1 MLPYIRGHFGNFEM
15 ASKPFVIGVRWA
27 TGCILLW
34 FGPARNR
41 ADIAP
46 GVSWQNSP
54 PMNDITQLH
63 LHVGQE
69 VGVSP
74 WFEVGQA
81 RIDQFAD
88 AIVDPQWIHINP
100 ERARRESPYGGTIAH
115 GFLTLSLLSHLLE
128 STVDVSRMKMGVN
141 YGLNRVRFTDAVP
154 AGSRIRGRFVLAK
167 FENIKGGTQLTWGVT
182 VEREGTDKPACV
194 AEWVTRQYG

>member
-1 MLPYIRGHFGNFEM
+1 
-15 ASKPFVIGVRWA
+15 
-27 TGCILLW
+27 
-34 FGPARNR
+34 
-41 ADIAP
+41 
-46 GVSWQNSP
+46 
-54 PMNDITQLH
+54 MNDITQMQ
-63 LHVGQE
+63 LHVGRE

-74 WFEVGQA
+74 WFEIGQE
-81 RIDQFAD
+81 RIDQFAS
-88 AIVDPQWIHINP
+88 AIVDPQWIHIDP
-100 ERARRESPYGGTIAH
+100 ERARRESPFGGTVAH

-167 FENIKGGTQLTWGVT
+167 LEDIKGGSQLTWSVT
-182 VEREGTDKPACV
+182 VEREGSGKPACI

>member
-1 MLPYIRGHFGNFEM
+1 
-15 ASKPFVIGVRWA
+15 
-27 TGCILLW
+27 
-34 FGPARNR
+34 
-41 ADIAP
+41 
-46 GVSWQNSP
+46 
-54 PMNDITQLH
+54 MNDITQLH

-74 WFEVGQA
+74 WFQVDQE
-81 RIDQFAD
+81 RIDQFAS
-88 AIVDPQWIHINP
+88 AIVDPQWIHIDP

-154 AGSRIRGRFVLAK
+154 PARASARASCSANSKTSGAGTSSPGA
-167 FENIKGGTQLTWGVT
+167 
-182 VEREGTDKPACV
+182 
-194 AEWVTRQYG
+194 

>member
-1 MLPYIRGHFGNFEM
+1 MLKAFTISLRW
-15 ASKPFVIGVRWA
+15 VIA
-27 TGCILLW
+27 CILLR
-34 FGPARNR
+34 FGLLRNR
-41 ADIAP
+41 ARVAP
-46 GVSWQNSP
+46 RISWQNSP

-74 WFEVGQA
+74 WFEVGQE
-81 RIDQFAD
+81 RIDQFAS
-88 AIVDPQWIHINP
+88 AIVDPQWIHIDP

-115 GFLTLSLLSHLLE
+115 GFLTLSLLSHLLA

-154 AGSRIRGRFVLAK
+154 AGSRIRGRFVLTK
-167 FENIKGGTQLTWGVT
+167 FKHIKGGTQLTWGVT
-182 VEREGTDKPACV
+182 VEREGSDKPACV